1 MTIADTIFAAQGRSH
16 ALLLTTFAS
25 VGLIVG
31 AILAERAGSDLR
43 RPGLLLSGASGVLF
57 SLVAMVFT
65 PFVQSTVERWLVPL
79 LFMAGGATYI
89 LLCRIAETFGR
100 RAGERRKRLHERG
113 DDPSPDATVSA
124 VAIIDLIGS
133 GIAMGL
139 AAAASVTLAILVA
152 IGLAAVNIST
162 SRRLGAG
169 LMSLELRRMDR
180 IAAIVMYAL
189 VFNAA
194 ALLAFWAIHSVD
206 NYGLPWL
213 LAFFGGLLL
222 VAAARTLIADPQEF
236 GAAQQRSL
244 IAFVGGFAIYVLATA
259 GAGEVFDALDISKSG
274 LEHPA
279 ERSLAASNDPQPGTG
294 DQ

>member
-16 ALLLTTFAS
+16 VLLLTTFAS

-31 AILAERAGSDLR
+31 AVLAERAGSELR
-43 RPGLLLSGASGVLF
+43 RLDLLPSGASGVLF
-57 SLVAMVFT
+57 ALVAVLFT

-79 LFMAGGATYI
+79 LFMAGGSTYI

-100 RAGERRKRLHERG
+100 RAGDRRKRLHGRS
-113 DDPSPDATVSA
+113 DDPSPDAAVSA

-133 GIAMGL
+133 GIALGL
-139 AAAASVTLAILVA
+139 VAAASVTLAILVA

-162 SRRLGAG
+162 SRRFAVG
-169 LMSLELRRMDR
+169 LMPLELRRMDR

-189 VFNAA
+189 AFNAA
-194 ALLAFWAIHSVD
+194 ALLAFWVIHSVE
-206 NYGLPWL
+206 NYGLPLL

-222 VAAARTLIADPQEF
+222 VAAARTLIFTPQVS
-236 GAAQQRSL
+236 AASQMSSL
-244 IAFVGGFAIYVLATA
+244 IAFLGGFAIYALLAA
-259 GAGEVFDALDISKSG
+259 GAGEVFDALDVSRSG

-279 ERSLAASNDPQPGTG
+279 ERPLATSNGPQPGTG